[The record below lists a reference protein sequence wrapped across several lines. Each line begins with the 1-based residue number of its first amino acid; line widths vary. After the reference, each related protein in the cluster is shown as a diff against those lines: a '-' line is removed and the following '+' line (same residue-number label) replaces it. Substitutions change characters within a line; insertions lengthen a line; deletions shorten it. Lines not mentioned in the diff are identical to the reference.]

1 LREDLAR
8 YSLDVTSIDAG
19 LGKTE
24 ILSVVM
30 PAFNEEST
38 LEQIVTRVLAQPQVG
53 QLIIVDDASSDGTP
67 QILLKIGQNPKVE
80 IITHPRNMGKG
91 AAIKSASQNIK
102 FPYVLIQDA
111 DLEYDPTQYSKI
123 LAPLISGHAD
133 VVYGSRFQTG
143 EVRRV
148 LYFWH
153 FLGNQFLTLLSNAF
167 TNLNLSDMETC
178 FKAMKSSH
186 FQNLDLKEKR
196 FGVEPEM
203 TAKLAAMKLRFFEV
217 SISYFGRTYEEGKKI
232 HAKDGFRA
240 IFCIVFYNLPGQKKK
255 SRKLQ

>member
-1 LREDLAR
+1 LRADLAR
-8 YSLDVTSIDAG
+8 YPFGVNSTDSRVATDM
-19 LGKTE
+19 T
-24 ILSVVM
+24 LSVVM
-30 PAFNEEST
+30 PAYNEEST
-38 LEQIVTRVLAQPQVG
+38 LEEIVSRVLAQPEVG
-53 QLIIVDDASSDGTP
+53 QLIIVNDASTDSTP
-67 QILLKIGQNPKVE
+67 QILLKLLQNPKVE
-80 IITHPRNMGKG
+80 VITHERNMGKG
-91 AAIKSASQNIK
+91 AAIKSASKCVK

-111 DLEYDPTQYSKI
+111 DLEYDPSQYPKI
-123 LAPLISGHAD
+123 ISPLINGHAD

-186 FQNLDLKEKR
+186 FQGLDLKEKR

-240 IFCIVFYNLPGQKKK
+240 IFCIVFYNLPSQKKK

>member
-1 LREDLAR
+1 MREDLAR

>member
-1 LREDLAR
+1 M
-8 YSLDVTSIDAG
+8 SSIDSS
-19 LGKTE
+19 LVETE
-24 ILSVVM
+24 ILTVVM

-38 LEQIVTRVLAQPQVG
+38 LEQIVNRVLAQPEVG
-53 QLIIVDDASSDGTP
+53 QLIIVDDASSDDTP
-67 QILLKIGQNPKVE
+67 KILLRIRQNPKVQVL
-80 IITHPRNMGKG
+80 THPRNMGKG
-91 AAIKSASQNIK
+91 AAIKSATQNVT

-111 DLEYDPTQYSKI
+111 DLEYDPSQYSKI
-123 LAPLISGHAD
+123 LAPLVSGHAD

-240 IFCIVFYNLPGQKKK
+240 IFCIIFYNLPGQKKK
-255 SRKLQ
+255 ARKLQ

>member
-1 LREDLAR
+1 V
-8 YSLDVTSIDAG
+8 SSIDSSLAE
-19 LGKTE
+19 TE
-24 ILSVVM
+24 ILTVVM
-30 PAFNEEST
+30 PAFNEETT
-38 LEQIVTRVLAQPQVG
+38 LEQIVNRVLAQPEVG
-53 QLIIVDDASSDGTP
+53 QLIIVDDASSDNTP
-67 QILLKIGQNPKVE
+67 KILLRIGQNPKVQV
-80 IITHPRNMGKG
+80 ITHPRNMGKG
-91 AAIKSASQNIK
+91 AAIKSATQNVT

-111 DLEYDPTQYSKI
+111 DLEYDPSQYSKI

-240 IFCIVFYNLPGQKKK
+240 IFCIIFYNLPGQKEKAKK
-255 SRKLQ
+255 LR

>member
-1 LREDLAR
+1 MEPPN
-8 YSLDVTSIDAG
+8 
-19 LGKTE
+19 LGVKPAQ
-24 ILSVVM
+24 ILTVVM
-30 PAFNEEST
+30 PAFNEENT
-38 LEQIVTRVLAQPQVG
+38 LEEIVRRVLEQPLVG
-53 QLIIVDDASSDGTP
+53 QLIIVDDASRDKTP
-67 QILLKIGQNPKVE
+67 QILMKLSSNPIIKV
-80 IITHPRNMGKG
+80 ITHGTNQGKG
-91 AAIKSASQNIK
+91 AAIKSASK
-102 FPYVLIQDA
+102 FVDFPYVLIQDA
-111 DLEYDPTQYSKI
+111 DLEYDPSQYSKI
-123 LAPLISGHAD
+123 VSPLVSDHAD

-153 FLGNQFLTLLSNAF
+153 YLGNQFLTLLSNAF

-178 FKAMKSSH
+178 FKAMKTSH
-186 FQNLDLKEKR
+186 FQKLDLKEKR

-240 IFCIVFYNLPGQKKK
+240 IFCIVFYNLPKQKRKVKK
-255 SRKLQ
+255 LK

>member
-1 LREDLAR
+1 M
-8 YSLDVTSIDAG
+8 SSIDSSLAE
-19 LGKTE
+19 TE
-24 ILSVVM
+24 ILTVVM
-30 PAFNEEST
+30 PAFNEETT
-38 LEQIVTRVLAQPQVG
+38 LEQIVNRVLAQPEVG
-53 QLIIVDDASSDGTP
+53 QLIIVDDASSDNTP
-67 QILLKIGQNPKVE
+67 KILLRIGQNPKVQV
-80 IITHPRNMGKG
+80 ITHPRNMGKG
-91 AAIKSASQNIK
+91 AAIKSATQNVT

-111 DLEYDPTQYSKI
+111 DLEYDPSQYSKI

-240 IFCIVFYNLPGQKKK
+240 IFCIIFYNLPGQKKK
-255 SRKLQ
+255 AKKLQ

>member
-1 LREDLAR
+1 M
-8 YSLDVTSIDAG
+8 DAG

-123 LAPLISGHAD
+123 LAPLISGQAD

-203 TAKLAAMKLRFFEV
+203 TAKLAAKKLRFFEV

>member
-1 LREDLAR
+1 M
-8 YSLDVTSIDAG
+8 SSIDSSLAE
-19 LGKTE
+19 TE
-24 ILSVVM
+24 ILTVVM
-30 PAFNEEST
+30 PAFNEETT
-38 LEQIVTRVLAQPQVG
+38 LEQIVNRVLAQPEVG
-53 QLIIVDDASSDGTP
+53 QLIIVDDASSDNTP
-67 QILLKIGQNPKVE
+67 KILLRIGQNPKVQV
-80 IITHPRNMGKG
+80 ITHPRNMGKG
-91 AAIKSASQNIK
+91 AAIKSATQNVT

-111 DLEYDPTQYSKI
+111 DLEYDPSQYSKI

-240 IFCIVFYNLPGQKKK
+240 IFCIIFYNLPGQKKK
-255 SRKLQ
+255 ARKLQ

>member
-1 LREDLAR
+1 M
-8 YSLDVTSIDAG
+8 TSIDAG

>member
-1 LREDLAR
+1 M
-8 YSLDVTSIDAG
+8 DAG

-203 TAKLAAMKLRFFEV
+203 TAKLAAKKLRFFEV

>member
-1 LREDLAR
+1 MREDLAR

-186 FQNLDLKEKR
+186 FRNLDLKEKR

>member
-1 LREDLAR
+1 
-8 YSLDVTSIDAG
+8 
-19 LGKTE
+19 
-24 ILSVVM
+24 M
-30 PAFNEEST
+30 PAFNEEAT
-38 LEQIVTRVLAQPQVG
+38 LVQIIERVLSQPEVG
-53 QLIIVDDASSDGTP
+53 QLIIVDDSSKDNTP
-67 QILLKIGQNPKVE
+67 RILSTFSSNSKIK
-80 IITHPRNMGKG
+80 IITHEKNMGKG
-91 AAIKSASQNIK
+91 AAIKSASEFIK
-102 FPYVLIQDA
+102 CPYVLIQDA
-111 DLEYDPTQYSKI
+111 DLEYDPSQYSKI
-123 LAPLISGHAD
+123 IAPLLNNHAD

-178 FKAMKSSH
+178 FKAMRTLY
-186 FQNLDLKEKR
+186 FQKLDLKEKR
-196 FGVEPEM
+196 FGVEPEI

-240 IFCIVFYNLPGQKKK
+240 VFCILYYNLPNQKNKV
-255 SRKLQ
+255 RKLI

>member
-1 LREDLAR
+1 LEQEFAR
-8 YSLDVTSIDAG
+8 YPYFVSTTDSSLEID
-19 LGKTE
+19 E

-38 LEQIVTRVLAQPQVG
+38 LEQIVTRVLAQPEVG
-53 QLIIVDDASSDGTP
+53 QLIIVDDASTDSTP
-67 QILLKIGQNPKVE
+67 QILLQIRQLPKVKV
-80 IITHPRNMGKG
+80 ITHPINMGKG
-91 AAIKSASQNIK
+91 AAIKSASEYIEA
-102 FPYVLIQDA
+102 PYVLIQDA
-111 DLEYDPTQYSKI
+111 DLEYDPNQYPKI
-123 LAPLISGHAD
+123 LAPLLSGHAD

-178 FKAMKSSH
+178 FKAMKSEY

-203 TAKLAAMKLRFFEV
+203 TAKLAAKKLRFFEV

-240 IFCIVFYNLPGQKKK
+240 IFCIVFYNLSRQKRKA
-255 SRKLQ
+255 RKLQ

>member
-1 LREDLAR
+1 
-8 YSLDVTSIDAG
+8 
-19 LGKTE
+19 
-24 ILSVVM
+24 M

-38 LEQIVTRVLAQPQVG
+38 LEKIVNLVLAQPEVG
-53 QLIIVDDASSDGTP
+53 QLIIVDDASSDDTP
-67 QILLKIGQNPKVE
+67 KILARIGKNPKVQV
-80 IITHPRNMGKG
+80 ITHPRNMGKG
-91 AAIKSASQNIK
+91 AAIKSATQSVAHP
-102 FPYVLIQDA
+102 FVLIQDA
-111 DLEYDPTQYSKI
+111 DLEYDPAQYPKI

-240 IFCIVFYNLPGQKKK
+240 IFCIIFYNLPRQKKK
-255 SRKLQ
+255 VRKLQ

>member
-1 LREDLAR
+1 VNFVESKAGK
-8 YSLDVTSIDAG
+8 DAV
-19 LGKTE
+19 
-24 ILSVVM
+24 LSVVM

-38 LEQIVTRVLAQPQVG
+38 LEKIVNRVLAQPEVG
-53 QLIIVDDASSDGTP
+53 QLIIVDDASSDSTP
-67 QILLKIGQNPKVE
+67 KILSKFCEHPKIEV
-80 IITHPRNMGKG
+80 ITHQRNMGKG
-91 AAIKSASQNIK
+91 AAIKSASKLIT
-102 FPYVLIQDA
+102 FPFVLIQDA
-111 DLEYDPTQYSKI
+111 DLEYDPSQYPKLIS
-123 LAPLISGHAD
+123 PLISDLAD

-153 FLGNQFLTLLSNAF
+153 YLGNQFLTLLSNAF

-178 FKAMKSSH
+178 FKAMRTTY
-186 FQNLDLKEKR
+186 FQKLDLKEKR

-240 IFCIVFYNLPGQKKK
+240 IFCIIYYNLPKQKKK
-255 SRKLQ
+255 VKKLQ

>member
-1 LREDLAR
+1 MREDLAR

-186 FQNLDLKEKR
+186 FQRLDLKEKR

-240 IFCIVFYNLPGQKKK
+240 IFCIVFYNLPSQKKK
-255 SRKLQ
+255 SRKLR

>member
-1 LREDLAR
+1 V
-8 YSLDVTSIDAG
+8 SSIDSS
-19 LGKTE
+19 LVETE
-24 ILSVVM
+24 ILTVVM

-38 LEQIVTRVLAQPQVG
+38 LEQIVNRVLAQPEVG
-53 QLIIVDDASSDGTP
+53 QLIIVDDASSDDTP
-67 QILLKIGQNPKVE
+67 KILLRIRQNPKVQV
-80 IITHPRNMGKG
+80 ITHPRNMGKG
-91 AAIKSASQNIK
+91 AAIKSATQTVT

-111 DLEYDPTQYSKI
+111 DLEYDPSQYSKI
-123 LAPLISGHAD
+123 LAPLVSGHAD

-153 FLGNQFLTLLSNAF
+153 YLGNQFLTLLSNAF

-240 IFCIVFYNLPGQKKK
+240 IFCIIFYNLPGQKKK
-255 SRKLQ
+255 AKKLQ

>member
-1 LREDLAR
+1 M
-8 YSLDVTSIDAG
+8 DAG
-19 LGKTE
+19 LEKTE

-80 IITHPRNMGKG
+80 IITHPTNMGKG

-178 FKAMKSSH
+178 FKAMKSSY